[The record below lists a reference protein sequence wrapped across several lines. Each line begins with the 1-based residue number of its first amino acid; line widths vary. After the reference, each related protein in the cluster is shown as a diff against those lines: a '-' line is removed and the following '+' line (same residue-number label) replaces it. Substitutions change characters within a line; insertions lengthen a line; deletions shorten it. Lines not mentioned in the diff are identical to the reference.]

1 VDVEVTLLAAKA
13 EVPSKF
19 QAHSAHVAFPM
30 ERLVLPCSEPVRV
43 HGCAEWIAGEQSARG
58 VQIELAIRAVVDPS
72 IRGHAL
78 VTKITLQ
85 VPRRVRRLLQE
96 LQGIGM
102 EARLDLV
109 PELGAARVQV
119 EVARLAAVAPLAV
132 RQGSP
137 ARIARFF
144 FLGNAGGGV
153 ESERVR
159 MCTAA
164 ELGLQRA
171 TLRVQIVLARL
182 AVVRWPFPD
191 LEAEVA
197 DEVAGLVGRRVVEH
211 QGNRRVQSAGQPRR
225 VARCIRT
232 TPRHQSTLI
241 HAPPSPKP
249 CQNPQKHHL
258 GSSSMPIPRSQILHC
273 YDLIDVFKTL

>member
-1 VDVEVTLLAAKA
+1 MDAEVTLLAAKA

-19 QAHSAHVAFPM
+19 QAHSAHVAFPV
-30 ERLVLPCSEPVRV
+30 ERLVMPRSEPVRV
-43 HGCAEWIAGEQSARG
+43 HGGAEWIAWEHSARG
-58 VQIELAIRAVVDPS
+58 VQIELAIRAVVDPG

-85 VPRRVRRLLQE
+85 VTRRVRRPLQE
-96 LQGIGM
+96 FQGIGM

-109 PELGAARVQV
+109 PELGAAGVQV

-137 ARIARFF
+137 ARVARFL
-144 FLGNAGGGV
+144 FLGAAGGGGV

-159 MCTAA
+159 MYTAA
-164 ELGLQRA
+164 EMGLQRA

-182 AVVRWPFPD
+182 AVVRRPFPD

-197 DEVAGLVGRRVVEH
+197 DEVAGAVRRRVVKH

-249 CQNPQKHHL
+249 CQNPQIHHL
-258 GSSSMPIPRSQILHC
+258 VSSCAQSQFLTPKSFT
-273 YDLIDVFKTL
+273 VTT